1 MRILDK
7 ELLVSG
13 LQEMGD
19 YDLTESKVFGSCY
32 SVVQGEEEVYKKYFG
47 HTSVDKKEPLHEKM
61 IYRLASMTKPI
72 TVIATLILI
81 ERGLLSLDDKVQDF
95 IPQFKNISIKE
106 VQDGNLVEVGIAKTP
121 ITIYHILTHSSGI
134 VPDGAKDKFITIEDK
149 KTALDMALAMA
160 RVGLDYE
167 PGTSQHYSGVG
178 SFCVL
183 GYIIEQVCGTT
194 LQEFYTKEIFE
205 PLGMNDT
212 TFLPTKEQWSRV
224 IQMNGR
230 VDGKCVAVA
239 MNEGCAFVNYP
250 CSHCLAGAGLFSTL
264 DDYVKFAKMLL
275 NKGNVNGK
283 QIVSKQLIEQMST
296 PQVRIEDSTYW
307 GFGVRVIANDSHPYL
322 PKGSFGWSG
331 AYGSHFWIDPK
342 DNVAAVF
349 MKNATLDGGA
359 GNQSSRHFE
368 VAVRNAFIKE

>member
-7 ELLVSG
+7 DLLVSG

-19 YDLTESKVFGSCY
+19 YDLEENKVFGSCY

-47 HTSVDKKEPLHEKM
+47 HASVDRKEPLHEKM

-72 TVIATLILI
+72 TTVATLILI
-81 ERGLLSLDDKVQDF
+81 ERGLLSLDDKVEDF
-95 IPQFKNISIKE
+95 IPQFKNVPIKK
-106 VQDGNLVEVGIAKTP
+106 VVDGELVEVEIAKTP
-121 ITIYHILTHSSGI
+121 VTIYHLLTHSAGI
-134 VPDGAKDKFITIEDK
+134 GSDSAKDKFISVEDK
-149 KTALDMALAMA
+149 KTALDMSLAMV
-160 RVGLDYE
+160 RIGLDYE
-167 PGTSQHYSGVG
+167 PGTSQYYSGTG

-183 GYIIEQVCGTT
+183 GYIIEQVCGTS

-205 PLGMNDT
+205 PLGMSDT
-212 TFLPTKEQWSRV
+212 TFIPTEEQWSRV
-224 IQMNGR
+224 IEMNGR
-230 VDGKCVAVA
+230 VDGKCVAVP
-239 MNEGCAFVNYP
+239 MNENCAFTNYP
-250 CSHCLAGAGLFSTL
+250 CSHCLAGAGLLSTL

-275 NKGNVNGK
+275 NKGKVGDK
-283 QIVSKQLIEQMST
+283 QIVSSALIEQMAT